1 MTRPFKH
8 RAMGM
13 TLLEVSAGAALLAVL
28 LGLLAQMFVQVRQ
41 HSRRAEDRAAMLRVV
56 ENLLEECTAAPW
68 AAINDDAL
76 AALELPDEA
85 VRHWPEARLIGRV
98 AASTDGAESKQ
109 VTLTL
114 SPGPKSRDRSVS
126 LTAWI
131 FKASEN

>member
-1 MTRPFKH
+1 MTQPGKH
-8 RAMGM
+8 RAAGM
-13 TLLEVSAGAALLAVL
+13 SLLEVSAGAALLAVL

-76 AALELPDEA
+76 AALELPEE
-85 VRHWPEARLIGRV
+85 VNRHWPLARLTGRV
-98 AASTDGAESKQ
+98 AASTDGAAAKQ

-114 SPGPKSRDRSVS
+114 SPDPSSRGRSVS
-126 LTAWI
+126 LTTWV
-131 FKASEN
+131 FKVAEN